1 VIENRHPRDGSP
13 AWGLVVTAAILVVG
27 SGIAVGCGWTST
39 DRLRAI
45 AFAATVCFTGACA
58 AWCVGLWP
66 ATTPSARV
74 TASLGTVALRIF
86 PALFALGWLE
96 VAGADLR
103 AAGAGELL
111 AFFYLAVLAAEVIRT
126 IMKGVPAG

>member
-1 VIENRHPRDGSP
+1 MTENRHSRDGSP
-13 AWGLVVTAAILVVG
+13 AWSLVITAAILV
-27 SGIAVGCGWTST
+27 IASAIAFGCGWTSP

-45 AFAATVCFTGACA
+45 AFAATVCFTGACG
-58 AWCVGLWP
+58 AWLVGFWP
-66 ATTPSARV
+66 AATPSARV

-86 PALFALGWLE
+86 PALFALGWLQ

-111 AFFYLAVLAAEVIRT
+111 VVFYLAALAADVIRT
-126 IMKGVPAG
+126 IIHRDQAG